1 MTEQSNMLPVEETT
15 VRVLLTP
22 TNEFVIALCNSI
34 ENSEYMSLVL
44 PFKLSV
50 DRNGFNKKQPKLK
63 IDYSPWEPICYT
75 KNSIVA
81 LKRSSIHSMQLP
93 NDSIYKEYYKIV
105 EKEEGLHLLKNKYVE
120 QEQEG

>member
-63 IDYSPWEPICYT
+63 IDYSLWGTQYVTPKMLLCT
-75 KNSIVA
+75 KKKFDTFNAIT
-81 LKRSSIHSMQLP
+81 
-93 NDSIYKEYYKIV
+93 N
-105 EKEEGLHLLKNKYVE
+105 
-120 QEQEG
+120 